1 MYSKEEVLTFEI
13 KSGKAVLIG
22 ARELKLKIPTIC
34 PRCGNGSFPE
44 RLISTECVNVNAETD
59 QVPIASIFLCPVCN
73 NFFYVS
79 HYYIENHPYSDSSV
93 IYETLPTSNR
103 DKSFSDAIKKISPDF
118 VRIYNQALKAE
129 NSNLTDICGPGYRKS
144 LEFLI
149 KDFAILNNPA
159 KREKIIKSPLG
170 ECINTYL
177 SKNLSALA
185 TAAAWLGNDATHYEA
200 KHHDYGLADLKEFI
214 NSTVAY
220 IDFESQIKKSYELQ
234 NKKQ

>member
-34 PRCGNGSFPE
+34 PRCGNGSFPK

-103 DKSFSDAIKKISPDF
+103 DKSFSYAIKKI
-118 VRIYNQALKAE
+118 
-129 NSNLTDICGPGYRKS
+129 
-144 LEFLI
+144 
-149 KDFAILNNPA
+149 
-159 KREKIIKSPLG
+159 
-170 ECINTYL
+170 
-177 SKNLSALA
+177 
-185 TAAAWLGNDATHYEA
+185 
-200 KHHDYGLADLKEFI
+200 
-214 NSTVAY
+214 
-220 IDFESQIKKSYELQ
+220 
-234 NKKQ
+234 